1 MWAALGSKLSV
12 LFFGGGVNMR
22 RKTRTVLWSL
32 LVALTFLLAGGFLTQ
47 SISAQADTVPII
59 GLTGSDAK
67 VTDFDGNPI
76 AGGQVTNGQSY
87 KVSYT
92 WGIRDGIPVRS
103 GDTAVVSLPSGM
115 YAANDMVISIVDDAG
130 REVGI
135 FTIKA
140 GETSGIITFSDL
152 LGTIATNRAG
162 TLTFAVRAGE
172 SSGNNAQSNKI
183 AKQGIILESDAQGR
197 PTKLRWTIYAAQAGK
212 DANDVV
218 LTDTMGPG
226 QTYVEGS
233 ATAERGQLMPTGVF
247 VGSSN
252 VTPSVAVSGSQLTI
266 TVPGVT
272 NATRV
277 TYDTTPTNFDQ
288 NGWENSVSFNGQKSD
303 SNIAWG
309 GGATGGG
316 TQPNTATG
324 SVVLTKTDP
333 EGKVLAGA
341 IYTLKKADGT
351 VVASGLKTDEQGKI
365 TYEKLEPG
373 AYEFIETAAPSGYQ
387 VSEKPVTF
395 TIVANQTAAV
405 SVTAQDDP
413 LKENPGTTTPT
424 EPENPTNPTEP
435 GNPGTTTPTEP
446 TEPGTPTN
454 PTEPSNPGTTPPTKP
469 ENPGT
474 TVPPTK
480 PGVTPPTKPGV
491 TPPAKP
497 TKPIKSTVPPTM
509 PKHPTT
515 PGTPITTKP
524 GHPKTPSTPVATV
537 KPKVAP
543 SSRVTPKHVVTATTN
558 GSVSTGTGAPTGTMS
573 TGMTPSSTGTE
584 HRMGHSNGAVYASGH
599 SLPQTGEQRT
609 TSQDL
614 QVVGGVLLILV
625 GIGGYGW
632 YELKR
637 RD

>member
-1 MWAALGSKLSV
+1 MS
-12 LFFGGGVNMR
+12 

-47 SISAQADTVPII
+47 SMSAQADTVPTV
-59 GLTGSDAK
+59 GLLGSDAK
-67 VTDFDGNPI
+67 LTNFDGTPI
-76 AGGQVTNGQSY
+76 TNVTVGQSY
-87 KVSYT
+87 KVSYK
-92 WGIRDGIPVRS
+92 WAIKDGIPITS
-103 GDTAVVSLPSGM
+103 GDTAVVSLPNGV
-115 YAANDMVISIVDDAG
+115 YAASDMVISIPDDTG
-130 REVGI
+130 REVGV

-140 GETSGIITFSDL
+140 GEASGVITFTNAL
-152 LGTIATNRAG
+152 AAPATNRAG
-162 TLTFAVRAGE
+162 TLNFAVKAGE

-212 DANDVV
+212 DANDAV

-226 QTYVEGS
+226 QTYIEGS

-272 NATRV
+272 NAARV
-277 TYDTTPTNFDQ
+277 TYDTIPTNFDQ
-288 NGWENSVSFNGQKSD
+288 NGWENSVTFNGQKSD
-303 SNIAWG
+303 STIAWG
-309 GGATGGG
+309 GSAIGGG
-316 TQPNTATG
+316 TQPDTATG

-341 IYTLKKADGT
+341 VYTLKKADGT
-351 VVASGLKTDEQGKI
+351 VVATGLKTDEQGKI

-474 TVPPTK
+474 TVPPIK
-480 PGVTPPTKPGV
+480 P
-491 TPPAKP
+491 
-497 TKPIKSTVPPTM
+497 TVPPTM
-509 PKHPTT
+509 PKYPTT

-558 GSVSTGTGAPTGTMS
+558 GLVSTGTGAPTGTMS

-609 TSQDL
+609 TSQGL

>member
-1 MWAALGSKLSV
+1 
-12 LFFGGGVNMR
+12 MR

-67 VTDFDGNPI
+67 VTDLDGSPI

-87 KVSYT
+87 DVSYT

-115 YAANDMVISIVDDAG
+115 YAANDMVISVVDDVG

-162 TLTFAVRAGE
+162 TLTFMVKAGE

-212 DANDVV
+212 DANDAV

-226 QTYVEGS
+226 QTYIEGS
-233 ATAERGQLMPTGVF
+233 ATAERGQVMPTGVF

-266 TVPGVT
+266 TIPGVT
-272 NATRV
+272 NAARV

-288 NGWENSVSFNGQKSD
+288 NGWENAVSFNGQKSD

-309 GGATGGG
+309 GSATGGG

-341 IYTLKKADGT
+341 VYTLKKTDGT
-351 VVASGLKTDEQGKI
+351 VVATGLKTDEQGKI

-373 AYEFIETAAPSGYQ
+373 AYEFIETVAPSGYQ
-387 VSEKPVTF
+387 VSEKPMTF
-395 TIVANQTAAV
+395 TIVANQTATV

-424 EPENPTNPTEP
+424 EPENPTEP

-446 TEPGTPTN
+446 TEPGTPKN

-491 TPPAKP
+491 TPPVKP
-497 TKPIKSTVPPTM
+497 TKPIKPTVPPTM

-524 GHPKTPSTPVATV
+524 GHPSTPVATV
-537 KPKVAP
+537 KSKVAP

-573 TGMTPSSTGTE
+573 TGMTSSSTGTE

-609 TSQDL
+609 TSQGL

-625 GIGGYGW
+625 SIGGYGW

>member
-1 MWAALGSKLSV
+1 MS
-12 LFFGGGVNMR
+12 

-47 SISAQADTVPII
+47 SMSAQADTVPTV
-59 GLTGSDAK
+59 GLLGSDAK
-67 VTDFDGNPI
+67 LTNFDGTPI
-76 AGGQVTNGQSY
+76 TNVTVGQSY
-87 KVSYT
+87 KVSYK
-92 WGIRDGIPVRS
+92 WAIKDGIPITS
-103 GDTAVVSLPSGM
+103 GDTAVVSLPNGV
-115 YAANDMVISIVDDAG
+115 YAASDMVISIPDDTG
-130 REVGI
+130 REVGV

-140 GETSGIITFSDL
+140 GEASGVITFTNAL
-152 LGTIATNRAG
+152 AAPATNRAG
-162 TLTFAVRAGE
+162 TLNFAVKAGE

-212 DANDVV
+212 DANDAV

-226 QTYVEGS
+226 QTYIEGS

-272 NATRV
+272 NAARV
-277 TYDTTPTNFDQ
+277 TYDTIPTNFDQ
-288 NGWENSVSFNGQKSD
+288 NGWENSVTFNGQKSD
-303 SNIAWG
+303 STIAWG
-309 GGATGGG
+309 GSAIGGG
-316 TQPNTATG
+316 TQPDTATG

-341 IYTLKKADGT
+341 VYTLKKADGT
-351 VVASGLKTDEQGKI
+351 VVATGLKTDEQGKI

-491 TPPAKP
+491 TPPVKP
-497 TKPIKSTVPPTM
+497 TKPIKPTVPPTM

-537 KPKVAP
+537 KPKVAS

-584 HRMGHSNGAVYASGH
+584 HRMGHSDGTVYASGH
-599 SLPQTGEQRT
+599 SLTQTGEQRT
-609 TSQDL
+609 TSQGL

>member
-1 MWAALGSKLSV
+1 MS
-12 LFFGGGVNMR
+12 

-47 SISAQADTVPII
+47 SMSAQADMVPTV
-59 GLTGSDAK
+59 GLQGSDAK
-67 VTDFDGNPI
+67 LTNFDGTPI
-76 AGGQVTNGQSY
+76 TNVTVGQSY
-87 KVSYT
+87 KVSYK
-92 WGIRDGIPVRS
+92 WAIKDGIPITS
-103 GDTAVVSLPSGM
+103 GDTAVVSLPNGV
-115 YAANDMVISIVDDAG
+115 YAASDMVISIPEDTG
-130 REVGI
+130 REVGV

-140 GETSGIITFSDL
+140 GEASGVITFTNAL
-152 LGTIATNRAG
+152 AAPATNRAG
-162 TLTFAVRAGE
+162 TLNFAVKAGE

-212 DANDVV
+212 DANDAV

-226 QTYVEGS
+226 QTYIEGS

-272 NATRV
+272 NAARV

-288 NGWENSVSFNGQKSD
+288 NGWENSVTFNGQKSD
-303 SNIAWG
+303 STIAWG
-309 GGATGGG
+309 GSAIGGG
-316 TQPNTATG
+316 TQPDTATG

-341 IYTLKKADGT
+341 VYTLKKADGT
-351 VVASGLKTDEQGKI
+351 VVATGLKTDEQGKI

-395 TIVANQTAAV
+395 TIVANQTAAM

-424 EPENPTNPTEP
+424 EPETPTNPTEP

-446 TEPGTPTN
+446 TELGTPTN

-474 TVPPTK
+474 TVPPIK
-480 PGVTPPTKPGV
+480 P
-491 TPPAKP
+491 
-497 TKPIKSTVPPTM
+497 TVPPTM

-537 KPKVAP
+537 KPKVAS

-573 TGMTPSSTGTE
+573 TVMTPSSTGTE
-584 HRMGHSNGAVYASGH
+584 HRMGHSDGTVYASGH

-609 TSQDL
+609 TSQGL

>member
-1 MWAALGSKLSV
+1 
-12 LFFGGGVNMR
+12 MR

-47 SISAQADTVPII
+47 SMSAQADTVPTV
-59 GLTGSDAK
+59 GLQGSDAK
-67 VTDFDGNPI
+67 LTNFDGTPI
-76 AGGQVTNGQSY
+76 TNVTVGQSY
-87 KVSYT
+87 KVSYK
-92 WGIRDGIPVRS
+92 WAIKDGIPITS
-103 GDTAVVSLPSGM
+103 GDTAVVSLPNGV
-115 YAANDMVISIVDDAG
+115 YAASDMVISIPDDTG
-130 REVGI
+130 REVGV
-135 FTIKA
+135 FTIKS
-140 GETSGIITFSDL
+140 GEASGVITFTNASAAP
-152 LGTIATNRAG
+152 ATNRAG
-162 TLTFAVRAGE
+162 TLNFAVKAGE
-172 SSGNNAQSNKI
+172 SSGNNVQSNKI

-212 DANDVV
+212 DANDAV

-226 QTYVEGS
+226 QTYIEGS

-247 VGSSN
+247 VGSSI

-272 NATRV
+272 NAARV

-288 NGWENSVSFNGQKSD
+288 NGWENSVTFNGQKSD
-303 SNIAWG
+303 STIAWG
-309 GGATGGG
+309 GSAIGGG
-316 TQPNTATG
+316 TQPDTATG

-341 IYTLKKADGT
+341 VYTLKKADGT
-351 VVASGLKTDEQGKI
+351 VVATGLKTDEQGKI

-435 GNPGTTTPTEP
+435 
-446 TEPGTPTN
+446 
-454 PTEPSNPGTTPPTKP
+454 SNPGTTPPTKP

-474 TVPPTK
+474 TVPPIK
-480 PGVTPPTKPGV
+480 P
-491 TPPAKP
+491 
-497 TKPIKSTVPPTM
+497 TVPPTM

-537 KPKVAP
+537 KPKVVP

-573 TGMTPSSTGTE
+573 TVMTPSSTGTE
-584 HRMGHSNGAVYASGH
+584 HRMGHSNGTVYASGH

-609 TSQDL
+609 TSQGL

>member
-1 MWAALGSKLSV
+1 
-12 LFFGGGVNMR
+12 MR

-67 VTDFDGNPI
+67 VTDLDGSPI

-87 KVSYT
+87 DVSYT

-115 YAANDMVISIVDDAG
+115 YAANDMVISVVDDVG

-162 TLTFAVRAGE
+162 TLTFMVKAGE

-212 DANDVV
+212 DANDAV

-226 QTYVEGS
+226 QTYIEGS
-233 ATAERGQLMPTGVF
+233 ATAERGQVMPTGVF

-266 TVPGVT
+266 TIPGVT
-272 NATRV
+272 NAARV

-288 NGWENSVSFNGQKSD
+288 NGWENAVSFNGQKSD

-309 GGATGGG
+309 GSATGGG

-341 IYTLKKADGT
+341 VYTLKKTDGT
-351 VVASGLKTDEQGKI
+351 VVATGLKTDEQGKI

-373 AYEFIETAAPSGYQ
+373 AYEFIETVAPSGYQ
-387 VSEKPVTF
+387 VSEKPMTF
-395 TIVANQTAAV
+395 TIVANQTATV

-413 LKENPGTTTPT
+413 LKENPGTTTTT
-424 EPENPTNPTEP
+424 EPENPTEP

-446 TEPGTPTN
+446 TEPGTPKN

-491 TPPAKP
+491 TPPVKP
-497 TKPIKSTVPPTM
+497 TKPIKPTVPPTM

-524 GHPKTPSTPVATV
+524 GHPSTPVATV
-537 KPKVAP
+537 KSKVAP

-573 TGMTPSSTGTE
+573 TGMTSSSTGTE

-609 TSQDL
+609 TSQGL

-625 GIGGYGW
+625 SIGGYGW

>member
-1 MWAALGSKLSV
+1 MS
-12 LFFGGGVNMR
+12 

-47 SISAQADTVPII
+47 SMSAQADTVPTV
-59 GLTGSDAK
+59 GLQGSDAK
-67 VTDFDGNPI
+67 LTNFDGTPI
-76 AGGQVTNGQSY
+76 TNVTVGQSY
-87 KVSYT
+87 KVSYK
-92 WGIRDGIPVRS
+92 WAIKDGIPITS
-103 GDTAVVSLPSGM
+103 GDTAVVSLPNGV
-115 YAANDMVISIVDDAG
+115 YAASDMVISIPDDTG
-130 REVGI
+130 REVGV
-135 FTIKA
+135 FTIKS
-140 GETSGIITFSDL
+140 GEASGVITFTNASAAP
-152 LGTIATNRAG
+152 ATNRAG
-162 TLTFAVRAGE
+162 TLNFAVKAGE
-172 SSGNNAQSNKI
+172 SSGNNVQSNKI

-212 DANDVV
+212 DANDAV

-226 QTYVEGS
+226 QTYIEGS

-272 NATRV
+272 NAARV

-288 NGWENSVSFNGQKSD
+288 NGWENSVTFNGQKSD
-303 SNIAWG
+303 STIAWG
-309 GGATGGG
+309 GSAIGGG
-316 TQPNTATG
+316 TQPDTATG

-341 IYTLKKADGT
+341 VYTLKKADGT
-351 VVASGLKTDEQGKI
+351 VVATGLKTDEQGKI

-435 GNPGTTTPTEP
+435 
-446 TEPGTPTN
+446 
-454 PTEPSNPGTTPPTKP
+454 SNPGTTPPTKP

-474 TVPPTK
+474 TVPPIK
-480 PGVTPPTKPGV
+480 P
-491 TPPAKP
+491 
-497 TKPIKSTVPPTM
+497 TVPPTM

-537 KPKVAP
+537 KPKVVP

-573 TGMTPSSTGTE
+573 TVMTPSSTGTE
-584 HRMGHSNGAVYASGH
+584 HRMGHSNGTVYASGH

-609 TSQDL
+609 TSQGL

>member
-1 MWAALGSKLSV
+1 MWAALGNKLSV

-47 SISAQADTVPII
+47 SMSAQADTVPTV
-59 GLTGSDAK
+59 GLQGSDAK
-67 VTDFDGNPI
+67 LTNFDGTPI
-76 AGGQVTNGQSY
+76 TNVTVGQSY
-87 KVSYT
+87 KVSYK
-92 WGIRDGIPVRS
+92 WAIKDGIPITS
-103 GDTAVVSLPSGM
+103 GDTAVVSLPNGV
-115 YAANDMVISIVDDAG
+115 YAASDMVISIPDDTG
-130 REVGI
+130 REVGV

-140 GETSGIITFSDL
+140 GEASGVITFTNAL
-152 LGTIATNRAG
+152 AAPATNLAG
-162 TLTFAVRAGE
+162 TLNFAVKAGE

-212 DANDVV
+212 DANDAV

-226 QTYVEGS
+226 QTYIEGS

-272 NATRV
+272 NAARV

-288 NGWENSVSFNGQKSD
+288 NGWENSVTFNGQKSD
-303 SNIAWG
+303 STIAWG
-309 GGATGGG
+309 GSAIGGG
-316 TQPNTATG
+316 TQPDTATG
-324 SVVLTKTDP
+324 SVVLTKTEP

-341 IYTLKKADGT
+341 VYTLKKADGT
-351 VVASGLKTDEQGKI
+351 VVATGLKTDEQGKI

-435 GNPGTTTPTEP
+435 
-446 TEPGTPTN
+446 
-454 PTEPSNPGTTPPTKP
+454 SNPGTTPPTKP

-474 TVPPTK
+474 TVPPIK
-480 PGVTPPTKPGV
+480 P
-491 TPPAKP
+491 
-497 TKPIKSTVPPTM
+497 TVPPTM
-509 PKHPTT
+509 SKHPTT

-573 TGMTPSSTGTE
+573 TVMTPSSTGTE

-609 TSQDL
+609 TSQGL

>member
-1 MWAALGSKLSV
+1 MS
-12 LFFGGGVNMR
+12 

-47 SISAQADTVPII
+47 SMSAQADTVPTV
-59 GLTGSDAK
+59 GLQGSDAK
-67 VTDFDGNPI
+67 LTNFDGTPI
-76 AGGQVTNGQSY
+76 TNVTVGQSY
-87 KVSYT
+87 KVSYK
-92 WGIRDGIPVRS
+92 WAIKDGIPITS
-103 GDTAVVSLPSGM
+103 GDTAVVSLPNGV
-115 YAANDMVISIVDDAG
+115 YAASDMVISIPDDTG
-130 REVGI
+130 REVGV
-135 FTIKA
+135 FTIKS
-140 GETSGIITFSDL
+140 GEASGVITFTNASAAP
-152 LGTIATNRAG
+152 ATNRAG
-162 TLTFAVRAGE
+162 TLNFAVKAGE
-172 SSGNNAQSNKI
+172 SSGNNVQSNKI

-212 DANDVV
+212 DANDAV

-226 QTYVEGS
+226 QTYIEGS

-247 VGSSN
+247 VGSSI

-272 NATRV
+272 NAARV

-288 NGWENSVSFNGQKSD
+288 NGWENSVTFNGQKSD
-303 SNIAWG
+303 STIAWG
-309 GGATGGG
+309 GSAIGGG
-316 TQPNTATG
+316 TQPDTATG

-341 IYTLKKADGT
+341 VYTLKKADGT
-351 VVASGLKTDEQGKI
+351 VVATGLKTDEQGKI

-435 GNPGTTTPTEP
+435 
-446 TEPGTPTN
+446 
-454 PTEPSNPGTTPPTKP
+454 SNPGTTPPTKP

-474 TVPPTK
+474 TVPPIK
-480 PGVTPPTKPGV
+480 P
-491 TPPAKP
+491 
-497 TKPIKSTVPPTM
+497 TVPPTM

-537 KPKVAP
+537 KPKVVP

-573 TGMTPSSTGTE
+573 TVMTPSSTGTE
-584 HRMGHSNGAVYASGH
+584 HRMGHSNGTVYASGH

-609 TSQDL
+609 TSQGL

>member
-1 MWAALGSKLSV
+1 MS
-12 LFFGGGVNMR
+12 

-47 SISAQADTVPII
+47 SMSAQADMVPTV
-59 GLTGSDAK
+59 GLQGSDAK
-67 VTDFDGNPI
+67 LTNFDGTPI
-76 AGGQVTNGQSY
+76 TNVTVGQSY
-87 KVSYT
+87 KVSYK
-92 WGIRDGIPVRS
+92 WAIKDGIPITS
-103 GDTAVVSLPSGM
+103 GDTAVVSLPNGV
-115 YAANDMVISIVDDAG
+115 YAASDMVISIPEDTG
-130 REVGI
+130 REVGV

-140 GETSGIITFSDL
+140 GEASGVITFTNAL
-152 LGTIATNRAG
+152 AAPATNRAG
-162 TLTFAVRAGE
+162 TLNFAVKAGE

-212 DANDVV
+212 DANDAV

-226 QTYVEGS
+226 QTYIEGS

-272 NATRV
+272 NAARV

-288 NGWENSVSFNGQKSD
+288 NGWENSVTFNGQKSD
-303 SNIAWG
+303 STIAWG
-309 GGATGGG
+309 GSAIGGG
-316 TQPNTATG
+316 TQPDTATG

-341 IYTLKKADGT
+341 VYTLKKADGT
-351 VVASGLKTDEQGKI
+351 VVATGLKTDEQGKI

-395 TIVANQTAAV
+395 TIVANQTAAM

-424 EPENPTNPTEP
+424 EPETPTNPTEP

-474 TVPPTK
+474 TVPPIK
-480 PGVTPPTKPGV
+480 P
-491 TPPAKP
+491 
-497 TKPIKSTVPPTM
+497 TVPPTM

-537 KPKVAP
+537 KPKVAS

-573 TGMTPSSTGTE
+573 TVMTPSSTGTE
-584 HRMGHSNGAVYASGH
+584 HRMGHSDGTVYASGH

-609 TSQDL
+609 TSQGL

>member
-1 MWAALGSKLSV
+1 MS
-12 LFFGGGVNMR
+12 

-47 SISAQADTVPII
+47 SMSAQADTVPTV
-59 GLTGSDAK
+59 GLQGSDAK
-67 VTDFDGNPI
+67 LTNFDGTPI
-76 AGGQVTNGQSY
+76 TNVTVGQSY
-87 KVSYT
+87 KVSYK
-92 WGIRDGIPVRS
+92 WAIKDGIPITS
-103 GDTAVVSLPSGM
+103 GDTAVVSLPNGV
-115 YAANDMVISIVDDAG
+115 YAASDMVISIPDDTG
-130 REVGI
+130 REVGV
-135 FTIKA
+135 FTIKS
-140 GETSGIITFSDL
+140 GEASGVITFTNASAAP
-152 LGTIATNRAG
+152 ATNRAG
-162 TLTFAVRAGE
+162 TLNFAVKAGE
-172 SSGNNAQSNKI
+172 SSGNNVQSNKI

-212 DANDVV
+212 DANDAV

-226 QTYVEGS
+226 QTYIEGS

-247 VGSSN
+247 VGSSI

-272 NATRV
+272 NAARV

-288 NGWENSVSFNGQKSD
+288 NGWENSVTFNGQKSD
-303 SNIAWG
+303 STIAWG
-309 GGATGGG
+309 GSAIGGG
-316 TQPNTATG
+316 TQPDTATG

-341 IYTLKKADGT
+341 VYTLKKADGT
-351 VVASGLKTDEQGKI
+351 VVATGLKTDEQGKI

-435 GNPGTTTPTEP
+435 
-446 TEPGTPTN
+446 
-454 PTEPSNPGTTPPTKP
+454 SNPGTTPPTKP

-474 TVPPTK
+474 TVPPIK
-480 PGVTPPTKPGV
+480 P
-491 TPPAKP
+491 
-497 TKPIKSTVPPTM
+497 TVPPTM

-573 TGMTPSSTGTE
+573 TVMTPSSTGTE
-584 HRMGHSNGAVYASGH
+584 HRMGHSNGTVYASGH

-609 TSQDL
+609 TSQGL
-614 QVVGGVLLILV
+614 QVVGGVLIILV

>member
-1 MWAALGSKLSV
+1 
-12 LFFGGGVNMR
+12 MR
-22 RKTRTVLWSL
+22 RV
-32 LVALTFLLAGGFLTQ
+32 
-47 SISAQADTVPII
+47 
-59 GLTGSDAK
+59 
-67 VTDFDGNPI
+67 
-76 AGGQVTNGQSY
+76 
-87 KVSYT
+87 
-92 WGIRDGIPVRS
+92 
-103 GDTAVVSLPSGM
+103 
-115 YAANDMVISIVDDAG
+115 
-130 REVGI
+130 
-135 FTIKA
+135 
-140 GETSGIITFSDL
+140 
-152 LGTIATNRAG
+152 
-162 TLTFAVRAGE
+162 
-172 SSGNNAQSNKI
+172 NKI

-212 DANDVV
+212 DANDAV
-218 LTDTMGPG
+218 LTDTMGSG
-226 QTYVEGS
+226 QTYIEGS

-266 TVPGVT
+266 TIPGVT
-272 NATRV
+272 NAVRV

-288 NGWENSVSFNGQKSD
+288 NGWEDAVSFNGQKSD

-309 GGATGGG
+309 GSATGGG

-341 IYTLKKADGT
+341 VYTLKKTDGT
-351 VVASGLKTDEQGKI
+351 VVATGLKTDEQGKI

-373 AYEFIETAAPSGYQ
+373 AYEFIETVAPSGYQ

-395 TIVANQTAAV
+395 TIVANQTATV

-424 EPENPTNPTEP
+424 EPENPTEP
-435 GNPGTTTPTEP
+435 GNPGTTIPTEP

-491 TPPAKP
+491 TPPVKP
-497 TKPIKSTVPPTM
+497 TKPIKPTVPPTM

-524 GHPKTPSTPVATV
+524 GHPSTPVATV
-537 KPKVAP
+537 KSKVAP

-573 TGMTPSSTGTE
+573 TGMTSSSTGTE

-609 TSQDL
+609 TSQGL

-625 GIGGYGW
+625 SIGGYGW

>member
-1 MWAALGSKLSV
+1 
-12 LFFGGGVNMR
+12 MR

-67 VTDFDGNPI
+67 VTDLDGSPI

-87 KVSYT
+87 DVSYT

-115 YAANDMVISIVDDAG
+115 YAANDMVISVVDDVG

-162 TLTFAVRAGE
+162 TLTFMVKAGE

-212 DANDVV
+212 DANDAV
-218 LTDTMGPG
+218 LTDTMGSG
-226 QTYVEGS
+226 QTYIEGS

-266 TVPGVT
+266 TIPGVT
-272 NATRV
+272 NAVRV

-288 NGWENSVSFNGQKSD
+288 NGWEDAVSFNGQKSD

-309 GGATGGG
+309 GSATGGG

-341 IYTLKKADGT
+341 VYTLKKTDGT
-351 VVASGLKTDEQGKI
+351 VVATGLKTDEQGKI

-373 AYEFIETAAPSGYQ
+373 AYEFIETVAPSGYQ

-395 TIVANQTAAV
+395 TIVANQTATV

-424 EPENPTNPTEP
+424 EPENPTEP
-435 GNPGTTTPTEP
+435 GNPGTTIPTEP

-491 TPPAKP
+491 TPPVKP
-497 TKPIKSTVPPTM
+497 TKPIKPTVPPTM

-524 GHPKTPSTPVATV
+524 GHPSTPVATV
-537 KPKVAP
+537 KSKVAP

-573 TGMTPSSTGTE
+573 TGMTSSSTGTE

-609 TSQDL
+609 TSQGL

-625 GIGGYGW
+625 SIGGYGW

>member
-1 MWAALGSKLSV
+1 
-12 LFFGGGVNMR
+12 MR

-67 VTDFDGNPI
+67 VTDLDGSPI

-87 KVSYT
+87 DVSYT

-115 YAANDMVISIVDDAG
+115 YAANDMVISVVDDVG

-162 TLTFAVRAGE
+162 TLTFMVKAGE

-212 DANDVV
+212 DANDAV

-226 QTYVEGS
+226 QTYIEGS
-233 ATAERGQLMPTGVF
+233 ATAERGQVMPTGVF

-266 TVPGVT
+266 TIPGVT
-272 NATRV
+272 NAARV

-288 NGWENSVSFNGQKSD
+288 NGWENAVSFNGQKSD

-309 GGATGGG
+309 GSATGGG

-341 IYTLKKADGT
+341 VYTLKKTDGT
-351 VVASGLKTDEQGKI
+351 VVATGLKTDEQGKI

-373 AYEFIETAAPSGYQ
+373 AYEFIETVAPSGYQ

-395 TIVANQTAAV
+395 TIVANQTATV

-424 EPENPTNPTEP
+424 EPENPTEP

-491 TPPAKP
+491 TPPVKP
-497 TKPIKSTVPPTM
+497 TKPIKPTVPPTM

-524 GHPKTPSTPVATV
+524 GHPSTPVATV
-537 KPKVAP
+537 KSKVAP

-573 TGMTPSSTGTE
+573 TGMTSSSTGTE

-609 TSQDL
+609 TSQGL

-625 GIGGYGW
+625 SIGGYGW

>member
-1 MWAALGSKLSV
+1 
-12 LFFGGGVNMR
+12 MR

-67 VTDFDGNPI
+67 VTDLDGSPI

-87 KVSYT
+87 DVSYT

-115 YAANDMVISIVDDAG
+115 YAANDMVISVVDDVG

-162 TLTFAVRAGE
+162 TLTFMVKAGE

-212 DANDVV
+212 DANDAV

-226 QTYVEGS
+226 QTYIEGS

-266 TVPGVT
+266 TIPGVT
-272 NATRV
+272 NAARV

-288 NGWENSVSFNGQKSD
+288 NGWENAVSFNGQKSD

-309 GGATGGG
+309 GSATGGG

-341 IYTLKKADGT
+341 VYTLKKTDGT
-351 VVASGLKTDEQGKI
+351 VVATGLKTDEQGKI

-373 AYEFIETAAPSGYQ
+373 AYEFIETVAPSGYQ

-395 TIVANQTAAV
+395 TIVANQTATV

-424 EPENPTNPTEP
+424 EPENPTEP

-491 TPPAKP
+491 TPPVKP
-497 TKPIKSTVPPTM
+497 TKPIKPTVPPTM

-524 GHPKTPSTPVATV
+524 GHPSTPVATV
-537 KPKVAP
+537 KSKVAP

-573 TGMTPSSTGTE
+573 TGMTSSSTGTE

-609 TSQDL
+609 TSQGL

-625 GIGGYGW
+625 SIGGYGW

>member
-1 MWAALGSKLSV
+1 MS
-12 LFFGGGVNMR
+12 

-47 SISAQADTVPII
+47 SMSAQADTVPTV
-59 GLTGSDAK
+59 GLLGSDAK
-67 VTDFDGNPI
+67 LTNFDGTPI
-76 AGGQVTNGQSY
+76 TNVTVGQSY
-87 KVSYT
+87 KVSYK
-92 WGIRDGIPVRS
+92 WAIKDGIPITS
-103 GDTAVVSLPSGM
+103 GDTAVVSLPNGV
-115 YAANDMVISIVDDAG
+115 YAASDMVISIPDDTG
-130 REVGI
+130 REVGV

-140 GETSGIITFSDL
+140 GEASGVITFTNAL
-152 LGTIATNRAG
+152 AAPATNRAG
-162 TLTFAVRAGE
+162 TLNFAVKAGE

-212 DANDVV
+212 DANDAV

-226 QTYVEGS
+226 QTYIEGS

-272 NATRV
+272 NAARV
-277 TYDTTPTNFDQ
+277 TYDTIPTNFDQ
-288 NGWENSVSFNGQKSD
+288 NGWENSVTFNGQKSD
-303 SNIAWG
+303 STIAWG
-309 GGATGGG
+309 GSAIGGG
-316 TQPNTATG
+316 TQPDTATG

-341 IYTLKKADGT
+341 VYTLKKADGT
-351 VVASGLKTDEQGKI
+351 VVATGLKTDEQGKI

-474 TVPPTK
+474 TVPPIK
-480 PGVTPPTKPGV
+480 P
-491 TPPAKP
+491 
-497 TKPIKSTVPPTM
+497 TVPPTM
-509 PKHPTT
+509 PKYPTT

-558 GSVSTGTGAPTGTMS
+558 GLVSTGTGAPTGTMS
-573 TGMTPSSTGTE
+573 TGRTPSSTGTE

-609 TSQDL
+609 TSQGL

>member
-1 MWAALGSKLSV
+1 
-12 LFFGGGVNMR
+12 
-22 RKTRTVLWSL
+22 
-32 LVALTFLLAGGFLTQ
+32 
-47 SISAQADTVPII
+47 
-59 GLTGSDAK
+59 
-67 VTDFDGNPI
+67 
-76 AGGQVTNGQSY
+76 
-87 KVSYT
+87 
-92 WGIRDGIPVRS
+92 
-103 GDTAVVSLPSGM
+103 
-115 YAANDMVISIVDDAG
+115 
-130 REVGI
+130 
-135 FTIKA
+135 
-140 GETSGIITFSDL
+140 
-152 LGTIATNRAG
+152 
-162 TLTFAVRAGE
+162 
-172 SSGNNAQSNKI
+172 
-183 AKQGIILESDAQGR
+183 
-197 PTKLRWTIYAAQAGK
+197 
-212 DANDVV
+212 
-218 LTDTMGPG
+218 MGPG
-226 QTYVEGS
+226 QTYIEGS

-272 NATRV
+272 NAARV

-288 NGWENSVSFNGQKSD
+288 NGWENSVTFNGQKSD
-303 SNIAWG
+303 STIAWG
-309 GGATGGG
+309 GSATGGG
-316 TQPNTATG
+316 TQPDTATG

-341 IYTLKKADGT
+341 VYTLKKADGT
-351 VVASGLKTDEQGKI
+351 VVATGLKTDEQGKI

-491 TPPAKP
+491 TPPVKP
-497 TKPIKSTVPPTM
+497 TKPIKPTVPPTM
-509 PKHPTT
+509 PKHPT
-515 PGTPITTKP
+515 PSGTPITTKP

-543 SSRVTPKHVVTATTN
+543 SVTPKHVVTATTN
-558 GSVSTGTGAPTGTMS
+558 GSVSTGTGAPTGTVS

-609 TSQDL
+609 TSQGL

>member
-1 MWAALGSKLSV
+1 MS
-12 LFFGGGVNMR
+12 

-47 SISAQADTVPII
+47 SMSAQADTVPTV
-59 GLTGSDAK
+59 GLQGSDAK
-67 VTDFDGNPI
+67 LTNFDGTPI
-76 AGGQVTNGQSY
+76 TNVTVGQSY
-87 KVSYT
+87 KVSYK
-92 WGIRDGIPVRS
+92 WAIKDGIPITS
-103 GDTAVVSLPSGM
+103 GDTAVVSLPNGV
-115 YAANDMVISIVDDAG
+115 YAASDMVISIPDDTG
-130 REVGI
+130 REVGV

-140 GETSGIITFSDL
+140 GEASGVITFTNAL
-152 LGTIATNRAG
+152 AAPATNRAG
-162 TLTFAVRAGE
+162 TFNFAVKAGE

-212 DANDVV
+212 DANDAV

-226 QTYVEGS
+226 QTYIEGS

-272 NATRV
+272 NAARV

-288 NGWENSVSFNGQKSD
+288 NGWENSVTFNGQKSD
-303 SNIAWG
+303 STIAWG
-309 GGATGGG
+309 GSAIGGG
-316 TQPNTATG
+316 TQPDTATG

-341 IYTLKKADGT
+341 VYTLKKADGT
-351 VVASGLKTDEQGKI
+351 VVATGLKTDEQGKI

-435 GNPGTTTPTEP
+435 
-446 TEPGTPTN
+446 
-454 PTEPSNPGTTPPTKP
+454 SNPGTTPPTKP

-474 TVPPTK
+474 TVPPIK
-480 PGVTPPTKPGV
+480 P
-491 TPPAKP
+491 
-497 TKPIKSTVPPTM
+497 TVPPTM

-573 TGMTPSSTGTE
+573 TVMTPSSTGTE
-584 HRMGHSNGAVYASGH
+584 HRMGHSNGTVYASGH

-609 TSQDL
+609 TSQGL

>member
-1 MWAALGSKLSV
+1 MS
-12 LFFGGGVNMR
+12 

-47 SISAQADTVPII
+47 SMSAQADTVPTV
-59 GLTGSDAK
+59 GLQGSDAK
-67 VTDFDGNPI
+67 LTNFDGTPI
-76 AGGQVTNGQSY
+76 TNVTVGQSY
-87 KVSYT
+87 KVSYK
-92 WGIRDGIPVRS
+92 WAIKDGIPITS
-103 GDTAVVSLPSGM
+103 GDTAVVSLPNGV
-115 YAANDMVISIVDDAG
+115 YAASDMVISIPDDTG
-130 REVGI
+130 REVGV
-135 FTIKA
+135 FTIKS
-140 GETSGIITFSDL
+140 GEASGVITFTNASAAP
-152 LGTIATNRAG
+152 ATNRAG
-162 TLTFAVRAGE
+162 TLNFAVKAGE
-172 SSGNNAQSNKI
+172 SSGNNVQSNKI

-212 DANDVV
+212 DANDAV

-226 QTYVEGS
+226 QTYIEGS

-252 VTPSVAVSGSQLTI
+252 VKPSVAVSGSQLTI

-272 NATRV
+272 NAARV

-288 NGWENSVSFNGQKSD
+288 NGWENSVTFNGQKSD
-303 SNIAWG
+303 STIAWG
-309 GGATGGG
+309 GSAIGGG
-316 TQPNTATG
+316 TQPDTATG

-341 IYTLKKADGT
+341 VYTLKKADGT
-351 VVASGLKTDEQGKI
+351 VVATGLKTDEQGKI

-435 GNPGTTTPTEP
+435 
-446 TEPGTPTN
+446 
-454 PTEPSNPGTTPPTKP
+454 SNPGTTPPTKP

-474 TVPPTK
+474 TVPPIK
-480 PGVTPPTKPGV
+480 P
-491 TPPAKP
+491 
-497 TKPIKSTVPPTM
+497 TVPPTM

-573 TGMTPSSTGTE
+573 TVMTPSSTGTE
-584 HRMGHSNGAVYASGH
+584 HRMGHSNGTVYASGH

-609 TSQDL
+609 TSQGL

>member
-1 MWAALGSKLSV
+1 
-12 LFFGGGVNMR
+12 MR

-67 VTDFDGNPI
+67 VTDLDRSPI

-87 KVSYT
+87 DVSYT

-115 YAANDMVISIVDDAG
+115 YAANDMVISVVDDVG

-162 TLTFAVRAGE
+162 TLTFMVKAGE

-212 DANDVV
+212 DANDAV
-218 LTDTMGPG
+218 LTDTMGSG
-226 QTYVEGS
+226 QTYIEGS

-266 TVPGVT
+266 TIPGVT
-272 NATRV
+272 NAARV

-288 NGWENSVSFNGQKSD
+288 NGWENAVSFNGQKSD

-309 GGATGGG
+309 GSATGGG

-341 IYTLKKADGT
+341 VYTLKKTDGT
-351 VVASGLKTDEQGKI
+351 VVATGLKTDEQGKI

-373 AYEFIETAAPSGYQ
+373 AYEFIETVAPSGYQ

-395 TIVANQTAAV
+395 TIVANQTATV

-424 EPENPTNPTEP
+424 EPENPTEL

-469 ENPGT
+469 
-474 TVPPTK
+474 
-480 PGVTPPTKPGV
+480 GVTPPTKPGV
-491 TPPAKP
+491 TPPVKP
-497 TKPIKSTVPPTM
+497 TKPIKPTVPPTM

-524 GHPKTPSTPVATV
+524 GHSKTPSTPVATV
-537 KPKVAP
+537 KSKVAP

-558 GSVSTGTGAPTGTMS
+558 GSV
-573 TGMTPSSTGTE
+573 STGTE

-609 TSQDL
+609 TSQGL

-625 GIGGYGW
+625 SIGGYGW